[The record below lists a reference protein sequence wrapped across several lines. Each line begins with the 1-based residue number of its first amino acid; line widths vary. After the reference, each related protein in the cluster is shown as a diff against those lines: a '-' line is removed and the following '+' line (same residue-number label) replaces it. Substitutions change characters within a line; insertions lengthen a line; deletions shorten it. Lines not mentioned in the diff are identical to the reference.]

1 MTSSSHALR
10 GKNKVSYIPDPNCSA
25 KLPRENKNNFK
36 KQGKSYLT
44 VFHFEII
51 IKKNKELYQKLL
63 FLGLIFLLIHYF
75 FLFSVSWLYLLES
88 TPQPSQTTSPCF
100 SHS

>member
-51 IKKNKELYQKLL
+51 IKKIKNSIRSY
-63 FLGLIFLLIHYF
+63 YF
-75 FLFSVSWLYLLES
+75 WA
-88 TPQPSQTTSPCF
+88 
-100 SHS
+100 